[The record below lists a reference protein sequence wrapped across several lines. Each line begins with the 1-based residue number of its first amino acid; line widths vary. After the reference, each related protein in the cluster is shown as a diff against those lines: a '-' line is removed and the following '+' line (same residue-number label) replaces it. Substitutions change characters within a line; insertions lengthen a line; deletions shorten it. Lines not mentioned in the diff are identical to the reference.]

1 MVPAGSTTAMP
12 PINPPV
18 EELHSLGAV
27 LERLERTARRQDE
40 VSIADLQAAIGKRS
54 FGPLLLVPGL
64 VVLSP
69 LSGIPTLPTIAAG
82 ILLLIAVQI
91 LGGRTSIWLPGRLAR
106 RTLPSDGLLKALA
119 FLEPGARVADRF
131 VKPRLRILTGYWGI
145 KAVAL
150 VCLLIA
156 VTMPP
161 LEILPFINSGAGL
174 VIVIFALG
182 ITAHDG
188 ILVLAGFL
196 ITLAVLVTGGAVL
209 T

>member
-1 MVPAGSTTAMP
+1 MLPVDPPA
-12 PINPPV
+12 
-18 EELHSLGAV
+18 EELRSLGAV
-27 LERLERTARRQDE
+27 LERLERAARRQDE
-40 VSIADLQAAIGKRS
+40 VSVADLQAAIGKRS

-69 LSGIPTLPTIAAG
+69 LSGIPTLPTFAAG

-106 RTLPSDGLLKALA
+106 RTLPRHGLLKALA
-119 FLEPGARVADRF
+119 ILEPGARVADRF
-131 VKPRLRILTGYWGI
+131 VKPRLRILTGFWGI

-188 ILVLAGFL
+188 ILVLAGL
-196 ITLAVLVTGGAVL
+196 VITLAVLVAGGTIL
-209 T
+209 G